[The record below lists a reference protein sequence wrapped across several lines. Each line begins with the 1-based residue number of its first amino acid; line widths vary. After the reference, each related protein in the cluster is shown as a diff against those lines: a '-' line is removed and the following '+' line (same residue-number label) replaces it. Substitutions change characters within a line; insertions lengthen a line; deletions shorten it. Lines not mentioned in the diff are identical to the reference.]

1 MSGEGT
7 RPLKEMFKP
16 RQVPE
21 QTAAYDTDKTAAT
34 AAAHEPTTALTDI
47 PAAAASTDFTS
58 GGAAASGMLATPA
71 PKVPPPATRRSETPH
86 VIAELF
92 LCAGCPSLLESQGG
106 PTGFNPAVQRPR
118 VHHTQ
123 ARSTAGSA
131 LLTKRSGTCQSGVG
145 RAAQVISAWRISL
158 EQRRMGGQH

>member
-1 MSGEGT
+1 MPRRSMSGEGT

-58 GGAAASGMLATPA
+58 GGAAACDL
-71 PKVPPPATRRSETPH
+71 
-86 VIAELF
+86 IANSVL
-92 LCAGCPSLLESQGG
+92 
-106 PTGFNPAVQRPR
+106 
-118 VHHTQ
+118 
-123 ARSTAGSA
+123 
-131 LLTKRSGTCQSGVG
+131 
-145 RAAQVISAWRISL
+145 
-158 EQRRMGGQH
+158 